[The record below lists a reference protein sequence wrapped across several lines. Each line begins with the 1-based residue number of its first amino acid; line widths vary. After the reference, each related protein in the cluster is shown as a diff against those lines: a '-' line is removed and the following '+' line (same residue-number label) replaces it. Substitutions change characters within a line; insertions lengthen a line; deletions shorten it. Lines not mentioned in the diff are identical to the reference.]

1 MKAKILIGKV
11 GLDGHDRGLRTVAKA
26 LIAAGFDIIYSGL
39 YRSAEEFVNKAIE
52 EEVDAIG
59 VSCLTGAH
67 NVVFPKV
74 INLLNEKGIG
84 NIPVFG
90 GGTIPEEDIDKLKKL
105 GVREIFLPGTTL
117 EEIVNFVKGIVKD
130 NG

>member
-11 GLDGHDRGLRTVAKA
+11 GLDGHDRGLRTVARA
-26 LIAAGFDIIYSGL
+26 LIEAGFDIIYSGL